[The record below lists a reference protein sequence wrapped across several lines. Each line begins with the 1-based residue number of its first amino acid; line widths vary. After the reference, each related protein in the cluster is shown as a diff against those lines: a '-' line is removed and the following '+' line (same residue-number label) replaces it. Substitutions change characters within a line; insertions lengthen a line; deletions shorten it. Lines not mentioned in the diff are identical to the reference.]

1 MSKPLYIFI
10 AGVILTAACAVTM
23 MASRSGDTDA
33 AADTVNVVQPDS
45 LSLPDPAVIP
55 KYRFH
60 CDRDTIEIAAM
71 LAQLAPMADRPINE
85 IAVAAAA
92 LLEGRPYVAHTLEGE
107 VEQMVIN
114 IDELDCVTFVENCF
128 ALARTVREGR
138 RSWREFAR
146 NIESLRYR
154 KGVQGT
160 YDTRLHYTTDWINDN
175 VYRGNIVDVTP
186 GLAGAKSMTKT
197 LDFMTRN
204 RQLYPALKDDSVY
217 NRCRDIEAGLRSMRI
232 PYVTRESS
240 NQKNVICD
248 LRDGDMI
255 SFLSP
260 KSNLDSSHVALLRI
274 IDGKPYM
281 MHASMKAGKV
291 VFEKEPLWNYFKY
304 TKRDAPGFRVLRLK
318 E

>member
-1 MSKPLYIFI
+1 MYL
-10 AGVILTAACAVTM
+10 AGVILVAVCAVTM
-23 MASRSGDTDA
+23 MAGRGDNTVVTRGDAYVVMTDPLRQNDG
-33 AADTVNVVQPDS
+33 AD
-45 LSLPDPAVIP
+45 IP

-60 CDRDTIEIAAM
+60 CDRDTIEIADM
-71 LAQLAPMADRPINE
+71 LARLAPMADRPINE
-85 IAVAAAA
+85 IAVAAAS
-92 LLEGRPYVAHTLEGE
+92 LLEGRPYVGHTLEGD

-114 IDELDCVTFVENCF
+114 VDQLDCVTFVENCF
-128 ALARTVREGR
+128 AMARTVSEGR

-175 VYRGNIVDVTP
+175 VYRGNIIDVTP
-186 GLAGAKSMTKT
+186 TLAGARSMTKT

-217 NRCRDIEAGLRSMRI
+217 NRCRDIEAGLRSMLI

-291 VFEKEPLWNYFKY
+291 VFENEPLWNYFKY
-304 TKRDAPGFRVLRLK
+304 SKRDAPGFRVLRLK